1 MAEKSIFSRK
11 ELRMAE
17 IAIPLAVIIG
27 VFIVMGI
34 AAYQL
39 GKYIR
44 ENQGL
49 NTLKRLKFDGLV
61 GGKLDSSIYFRGP
74 GFSIAA
80 KNVNY
85 VVQDDPINGNIMI
98 KVVGYF
104 KRDDV
109 IELL

>member
-1 MAEKSIFSRK
+1 
-11 ELRMAE
+11 MAE
-17 IAIPLAVIIG
+17 IAIPISIIIG
-27 VFIVMGI
+27 FSIVTGI
-34 AAYQL
+34 AVYQL

-49 NTLKRLKFDGLV
+49 NTLRRRKFDGLV
-61 GGKLDSSIYFRGP
+61 GGKLDSAIYFRGP

-80 KNVNY
+80 KNVKY
-85 VVQDDPINGNIMI
+85 VVQDDPVNGNIMI

-109 IELL
+109 MELL